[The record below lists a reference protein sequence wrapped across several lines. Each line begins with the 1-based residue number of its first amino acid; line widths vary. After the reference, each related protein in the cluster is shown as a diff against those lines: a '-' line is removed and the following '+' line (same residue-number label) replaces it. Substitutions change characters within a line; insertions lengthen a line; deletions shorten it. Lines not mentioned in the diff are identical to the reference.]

1 MSHNRSEE
9 ITEERAEKIL
19 ESLDKAFEW
28 LVVLLTVLIAIIF
41 QFLTWGIDPKQ
52 GTAFITRIMVT
63 LVIPLTVSIMGW
75 LWQAITLNRER
86 KIFLKLFSWSSLSI
100 VFLYYLELFAVLVM
114 LGAIP
119 EFPQNRD
126 ILIAIVLL
134 FVAFFP
140 HSQILKTYRA
150 ATLNLHFWEKGRF
163 HIWTPHLAG
172 VVIVGLSLLIP
183 YYF

>member
-19 ESLDKAFEW
+19 ESLDNAFEW
-28 LVVLLTVLIAIIF
+28 LVLLLTVLIAIIF

-63 LVIPLTVSIMGW
+63 LVVPLTISIVGW
-75 LWQAITLNRER
+75 LWQAITLDRER
-86 KIFLKLFSWSSLSI
+86 KIFMKLFSWSSLSI

-126 ILIAIVLL
+126 ILIIIVLL
-134 FVAFFP
+134 FVALFP
-140 HSQILKTYRA
+140 HKQILNTYRA
-150 ATLNLHFWEKGRF
+150 VTIRLHFWERGRYV
-163 HIWTPHLAG
+163 WSPHLAG
-172 VVIVGLSLLIP
+172 VFIVGISLLIP
-183 YYF
+183 YFV